1 LICRFGAPLVCC
13 AAMRVSMF
21 VTGRPVEVLV
31 ALAMFTL
38 AAWPV
43 RAQDLAWQAEA
54 GARSAAL
61 TVPANGRS
69 GFALLGAGQTGVAFT
84 NSLSELEGAS
94 NRVLF
99 NGSGVAAGDFDN
111 DGWPDIFFCS
121 LNGRN
126 TLFKNLGGWRF
137 ADVTEQ
143 AGLKRDGRYYRGAVF
158 ADVNGDGALDLL
170 VCVSG
175 GGTLCFLNDGRG
187 RFSDATQ
194 AARTGS
200 AFGSMTLTLADV
212 DGNGTLDLYV
222 ANNRTDDMRD
232 RGQVNLR
239 LVNGR
244 MSVPP
249 EFKDRLLVV
258 DNQIL
263 EYGEPDQLY
272 LNDGRGKF
280 TPVLWTGGRFRTED
294 GGPLTE
300 PPLDWGLSAMF
311 RDVNED
317 GFPDLY
323 VCNDFWTPD
332 RLWLNDGK
340 GRFRAAPR
348 LAMRNMCAS
357 SMGVDFADIDR
368 DGRVDFFVVDMLSR
382 DPRLRKRQKLAQAP
396 MASPVGVI
404 DDRPQF
410 MRNTL
415 FLNRGDGTF
424 AEIAN
429 YAGVAASEW
438 SWSPVFLD
446 VDLDGYEDLLIT
458 SGHAKDVQDLDAME
472 AIRARQHSW
481 KGFTNEVER
490 QKAFTAEL
498 MDHMRFYPRLETPIV
513 AFRNRGDLRFEEV
526 TDSWGTGQPGVHHAI
541 ALADFDRDGDLD
553 LVVNNLGGAAGLYRN
568 ESSAARVAVRL
579 KGLPPNTQGVGAKV
593 RLRGGAVPLQ
603 GQEVICGGRYMAGS
617 EPVLVFAAGTKTDGM
632 ILEVTWRSGR
642 ESRITGVKPNRLYE
656 IDESAASPSRN
667 TEHETRITPLF
678 TDASNLLNHR
688 HHEEL
693 FDDFAQQALLPF
705 RLSQSG
711 PGVAWFDL
719 DGDGAE
725 ELFIGSGRGGSV
737 AAYRVNGG
745 AFELISKPPQPPL
758 PDDSTGFAG
767 WTSGS
772 GKRALLAGLAGYEN
786 IAAPSALRF
795 EMAGGGLSSTN
806 LWPGAGQG
814 IGALAVADFDGDGDL
829 DLFAGGTAIAGRYP
843 EATPSKV
850 YRCSGEQLEP
860 DLENTRQLAAVG
872 LVNGAVWSDLDGDGF
887 AELILA
893 CEWGPVRVFKND
905 HGKLAA
911 WDAPVEW
918 PASQITQHA
927 TRNTLNQLTGWWR
940 GVTTGDLDGDGRL
953 DIIAAN
959 WGLNSPYQA
968 STEAPLRLYFG
979 DLAER
984 GTMDLIESEY
994 DPITRAPAPRRM
1006 LDALAFSMPFLRE
1019 QFANYK
1025 AYSETT
1031 IAALLGQRQS
1041 RARQTEVTTLAS
1053 TVFLNRGQRFVA
1065 EALPTEAQ
1073 LAPAFSVNVA
1083 DADGDGHED
1092 VFLSQNFFATQPET
1106 PRLDAG
1112 RALWLRGVGAGR
1124 FAPVSA
1130 RESGVEVYGEQRG
1143 AALADFDRDGRI
1155 DLVVTQNGAET
1166 KLFRNTSARAG
1177 LRVRLQGPA
1186 GNPTG
1191 AGAVVRLRFGQR
1203 WGAAREIHGG
1213 SGYWSQDGV
1222 VQVLGTPEA
1231 PTAIQV
1237 VWPGGKITTADVP
1250 ASVAEVTVGV
1260 NGVVTSVPRES
1271 VLPK

>member
-1 LICRFGAPLVCC
+1 MNWTARTLFCLAVIGPMTWSARTAESAWQGAP
-13 AAMRVSMF
+13 
-21 VTGRPVEVLV
+21 
-31 ALAMFTL
+31 
-38 AAWPV
+38 
-43 RAQDLAWQAEA
+43 
-54 GARSAAL
+54 GARWSEL
-61 TVPANGRS
+61 TVPAGGKA
-69 GFALLGAGQTGVAFT
+69 GFLLLSPGQTGVHFT
-84 NSLSELEGAS
+84 NTLSELEGAS

-111 DGWPDIFFCS
+111 DGWPDLFFCS

-126 TLFKNLGGWRF
+126 TLYKNLGGWRF

-143 AGLKRDGRYYRGAVF
+143 AGLKRDHRYYRGAVF
-158 ADVNGDGALDLL
+158 ADVNGDGSQDLL
-170 VCVSG
+170 ICVSG
-175 GGTLCFLNDGRG
+175 GGTLCYLNDGKG
-187 RFSDATQ
+187 RFTDATV

-200 AFGSMTLTLADV
+200 GFGSMTLTLADV

-249 EFKDRLLVV
+249 EFKDRLLVM

-272 LNDGRGKF
+272 LNDGKGRF
-280 TPVLWTGGRFRTED
+280 TPVSWTGGRFRNED

-300 PPLDWGLSAMF
+300 TPLDWGLSAMF
-311 RDVNED
+311 RDLNDD

-382 DPRLRKRQKLAQAP
+382 DPRLRKRQKPAQAP
-396 MASPVGVI
+396 MASPIGAI
-404 DDRPQF
+404 EDRPQF

-458 SGHAKDVQDLDAME
+458 TGHAKDVQDLDAQ
-472 AIRARQHSW
+472 AQIRARQHSW

-490 QKAFTAEL
+490 QKAFTQEL
-498 MDHMRFYPRLETPIV
+498 MDHMRFYPRLATPIV
-513 AFRNRGDLRFEEV
+513 AFRNRGDARFEEA
-526 TDSWGTGQPGVHHAI
+526 TATWGTGQPGVHHAI

-553 LVVNNLGGAAGLYRN
+553 LAVNNLDGAAGLYRN
-568 ESSAARVAVRL
+568 ESSAPRVAVRL
-579 KGLPPNTQGVGAKV
+579 RGLPPNTQGIGAKV
-593 RLRGGAVPLQ
+593 SLRDGGVPLQ
-603 GQEVICGGRYMAGS
+603 SQEVIAGGRYMAGS
-617 EPVLVFAAGTKTDGM
+617 EPMLVFAAGNRTGGM
-632 ILEVTWRSGR
+632 SIEITWRSGR
-642 ESRITGVKPNRLYE
+642 QSRVADVKPNRIYE
-656 IDESAASPSRN
+656 IEEAGEARRPASNLPGQNSL
-667 TEHETRITPLF
+667 PLF
-678 TDASNLLNHR
+678 TDVSPALNHR
-688 HHEEL
+688 HHEEP
-693 FDDFAQQALLPF
+693 FDDFAQQSLLPF

-719 DGDGAE
+719 DGDGAD

-737 AAYRVNGG
+737 AAYRATGG
-745 AFELISKPPQPPL
+745 GGFEPVGKPSTPL
-758 PDDSTGFAG
+758 PDDTTGLVG
-767 WTSGS
+767 WTSGT
-772 GKRALLAGLAGYEN
+772 GRRALLAGMAGYEYN
-786 IAAPSALRF
+786 SSPSALRM
-795 EMAGGGLSSTN
+795 EWAAGNLVSSN
-806 LWPGAGQG
+806 LWPASAPGVR
-814 IGALAVADFDGDGDL
+814 ALAVADFDGDGDL
-829 DLFAGGTAIAGRYP
+829 DLFVGGAIVAGRYP
-843 EATPSKV
+843 ESTPCKL
-850 YRCSGEQLEP
+850 YRCSGEQLEL
-860 DLENTRQLAAVG
+860 DQENTHQLAGAG
-872 LVNGAVWSDLDGDGF
+872 LVNGAVWSDLNGDGF
-887 AELILA
+887 AELVLA
-893 CEWGPVRVFKND
+893 CEWGPVRVFGND

-911 WDAPVEW
+911 WDAPV
-918 PASQITQHA
+918 
-927 TRNTLNQLTGWWR
+927 TLNSQPSTLKQLTGWWR

-968 STEAPLRLYFG
+968 STETPLRLFFG

-984 GTMDLIESEY
+984 GTLDLIESEY
-994 DPITRAPAPRRM
+994 DGTLRAPVPRRT
-1006 LDALAFSMPFLRE
+1006 LDSLAFSMPFLRE
-1019 QFANYK
+1019 QFTSHK

-1031 IAALLGQRQS
+1031 IAGLLGN
-1041 RARQTEVTTLAS
+1041 RQTRAQEVEVSTLAS
-1053 TVFLNRGQRFVA
+1053 TIFFNRGQRLVA
-1065 EALPTEAQ
+1065 EALPREAQ
-1073 LAPAFSVNVA
+1073 LAPAFAVHVA

-1092 VFLSQNFFATQPET
+1092 IFLSQNFFATQPET

-1112 RALWLRGVGAGR
+1112 RGLWLRGEGGGR
-1124 FAPVSA
+1124 LTPVPAS
-1130 RESGVEVYGEQRG
+1130 ESGIEVYGEQRG

-1155 DLVVTQNGAET
+1155 DLVVSQNGAST
-1166 KLFRNTSARAG
+1166 KVFHNTSARPG
-1177 LRVRLQGPA
+1177 IRVRLAGPT
-1186 GNPTG
+1186 GNPSGIG
-1191 AGAVVRLRFGQR
+1191 ALLRLRFGGR

-1213 SGYWSQDGV
+1213 SGYWSQDSP
-1222 VQVLGTPEA
+1222 VQVLGIPEPA
-1231 PTAIQV
+1231 SAIQV
-1237 VWPGGKITTADVP
+1237 LWPGGKTTTVELP
-1250 ASVAEVTVGV
+1250 ASAAEVTIGAAGIVS
-1260 NGVVTSVPRES
+1260 SVARPPTR
-1271 VLPK
+1271 P